1 MGITNEV
8 LAERLDGV
16 SHLIEEKFNTNDVSH
31 DAILTQ
37 VRKTNGTVIVNTQRI
52 STLEIWQNRIIGGLI
67 VSNIVFLP
75 IIFVIIK
82 NWLDGK

>member
-67 VSNIVFLP
+67 VPNIVFLP